1 MGSRYFS
8 SPRKQLPSAVCGA
21 CGEGTPLA
29 MNYCVWCG
37 VHLEEA
43 ESYREHREERSI
55 VSLDAPGKLEWR
67 PVLKRRRIRTP
78 AAAAE
83 ALLAYEGLLGDD
95 QQDVV
100 LGSLADL
107 PFLPLDYQMRA
118 AQTVLGQMHGRAIL
132 ADEVGLGK
140 TIEAG
145 LVVKELLLRKL
156 CENVLILVPSSLVEQ
171 WKRELQE
178 KFDLDCATHE
188 TARFWRRP
196 LLLLSLTRAKQ
207 GDIARRLG
215 RRKFGLVLVDE
226 AHSLKNS
233 RTVAHGFVRGLRTER
248 LLLLTATP
256 IENDLRELF
265 SLLSLVDPAVYPSFR
280 KFAGDFLVSR
290 YRVKDVQKLRHFCA
304 RYMIRNRRK
313 TAFPEMPPRHP
324 RLVRCEASEAE
335 SEFLRRTLALVRSV
349 YSRSLQQSE
358 KGTDR
363 RGATAM
369 LFLTLLLKE
378 SCSSPD
384 AVMATVSNVVLPR
397 LHDDEAHRL
406 EEVIALGRSLP
417 PTGKMEA
424 FVREVEQMQPES
436 AVAYVEFFATHE
448 RLTALCAKRG
458 IPVIGYTG
466 RMSASEKQ
474 EQVERFRQHGGLM
487 LCTEVGGQGLN
498 LQHCRTVINY
508 DVPWNPMRLEQRI
521 GRVHRYGQEQ
531 STNVLHLVT
540 VGTYEEHVLELLT
553 RKLEL
558 FTQAI
563 GELEAILSFVE
574 EEESL
579 QQMVAQAICAAS
591 NEVDLQSN
599 FQTLND
605 HVEQAAQRYRKSR
618 DTTSRMLDGEEA
630 N

>member
-1 MGSRYFS
+1 MS
-8 SPRKQLPSAVCGA
+8 
-21 CGEGTPLA
+21 
-29 MNYCVWCG
+29 YCVWCG

-43 ESYREHREERSI
+43 ESYREHREERSE
-55 VSLDAPGKLEWR
+55 VDVDRPNKLEWR

-78 AAAAE
+78 LAAART
-83 ALLAYEGLLGDD
+83 LLAYEGLMGDD
-95 QQDVV
+95 EQEVV
-100 LGSLADL
+100 LGSLAEL

-145 LVVKELLLRKL
+145 LVIKELLLRKL
-156 CENVLILVPSSLVEQ
+156 CENILVLVPSSLVEQ
-171 WKRELQE
+171 WKRELRE
-178 KFDLDCATHE
+178 KFGLDAATHE
-188 TARFWRRP
+188 TPRFWRRP

-215 RRKFGLVLVDE
+215 RRKFGLVMVDE

-233 RTVAHGFVRGLRTER
+233 RTVAHGFVRGLRSER

-265 SLLSLVDPAVYPSFR
+265 SLLSLVDPAVYPTFR

-290 YRVKDVQKLRHFCA
+290 FRVKDVTKLRHFCS

-313 TAFPEMPPRHP
+313 TAFPQMPPRHP
-324 RLVRCEASEAE
+324 RLVRCAASEEEA
-335 SEFLRRTLALVRSV
+335 EFLRRTLALVRSV
-349 YSRSLQQSE
+349 YSRSSGRGSPGNE
-358 KGTDR
+358 R

-384 AVMATVSNVVLPR
+384 AVISTVSNVVLPR
-397 LHDDEAHRL
+397 LDDDDAARL
-406 EEVIALGRSLP
+406 EEVIELGTGLP

-424 FVREVEQMQPES
+424 FVREVEALQPEA
-436 AVAYVEFFATHE
+436 AVAYVEFFATHV
-448 RLTALCAKRG
+448 RLSALCAERG
-458 IPVIGYTG
+458 IPVIPYTG

-474 EQVERFRQHGGLM
+474 EQVERFREHGGLM

-540 VGTYEEHVLELLT
+540 LGTYEEHVLELLT

-579 QQMVAQAICAAS
+579 QQMVAQAICTAS
-591 NEVDLQSN
+591 NEDTLDGN
-599 FQTLND
+599 FQALND

-618 DTTSRMLDGEEA
+618 DATSRLLDGEEA
-630 N
+630 S

>member
-8 SPRKQLPSAVCGA
+8 TKSERLPSAACGA
-21 CGEGTPLA
+21 CGEGTPVA
-29 MNYCVWCG
+29 MRYCVWCG

-43 ESYREHREERSI
+43 ESYREHHEQRST
-55 VSLDAPGKLEWR
+55 VDVDSPGKLEWR
-67 PVLKRRRIRTP
+67 PVLRRRRIRTTVAAP
-78 AAAAE
+78 A
-83 ALLAYEGLLGDD
+83 ALLAYEGLLGDEHRE
-95 QQDVV
+95 VA
-100 LGSLADL
+100 LRSLADL
-107 PFLPLDYQMRA
+107 PFLPLDYQMLA

-145 LVVKELLLRKL
+145 LVVKELLLRKI
-156 CENVLILVPSSLVEQ
+156 CADILILVPSSLVEQ
-171 WKRELQE
+171 WKSELHE
-178 KFDLDCATHE
+178 KFGLDVATHE
-188 TARFWRRP
+188 TPRFWRRP

-207 GDIARRLG
+207 GDVARRLG
-215 RRKFGLVLVDE
+215 RRRFGLVLVDE
-226 AHSLKNS
+226 AHSLKNA
-233 RTVAHGFVRGLRTER
+233 RTVAHGFVRGLRSER

-265 SLLSLVDPAVYPSFR
+265 SLLSLVDPAVYPTFR

-290 YRVKDVQKLRHFCA
+290 YRVKDVTKLRNFCA
-304 RYMIRNRRK
+304 RYMIRNRRT
-313 TAFPEMPPRHP
+313 TAFPQMPPRHL
-324 RLVRCEASEAE
+324 RLVRCEAHENEA
-335 SEFLRRTLALVRSV
+335 EFLRRTLALVRSV
-349 YSRSLQQSE
+349 YSRTAKE
-358 KGTDR
+358 GREGPDR

-384 AVMATVSNVVLPR
+384 AVISTVSQVVLPR
-397 LHDDEAHRL
+397 LQDEDASRL
-406 EEVIALGRSLP
+406 EEVLALGRGMP
-417 PTGKMEA
+417 PTGKMQA
-424 FVREVEQMQPES
+424 FVREVEALQPES

-448 RLTALCAKRG
+448 RLSALCAERG
-458 IPVIGYTG
+458 LPVVPYTG
-466 RMSASEKQ
+466 RMNASEKQ
-474 EQVERFRQHGGLM
+474 EQVERFRQHGGLL

-531 STNVLHLVT
+531 SINVLHLVT
-540 VGTYEEHVLELLT
+540 LGTYEEHVLELLT

-579 QQMVAQAICAAS
+579 QQMVAQAICNAS
-591 NEVDLQSN
+591 NEATMTSN
-599 FQTLND
+599 FGALND
-605 HVEQAAQRYRKSR
+605 HVAQAAQRYRRSR
-618 DTTSRMLDGEEA
+618 DATSRLLDGEESS
-630 N
+630 

>member
-1 MGSRYFS
+1 MGSSYFS
-8 SPRKQLPSAVCGA
+8 ATTKQLPSAVCGA
-21 CGEGTPLA
+21 CGESTPLA
-29 MNYCVWCG
+29 THYCVWCG

-43 ESYREHREERSI
+43 ESYREHREERSL
-55 VSLDAPGKLEWR
+55 VAVDAPGKLEWR

-78 AAAAE
+78 LAAAE
-83 ALLAYEGLLGDD
+83 ALLAYEALLGDA
-95 QQDVV
+95 QEEVV
-100 LGSLADL
+100 LSSLADL
-107 PFLPLDYQMRA
+107 PFLPLDYQMKA
-118 AQTVLGQMHGRAIL
+118 AQRVLGQMHGRGIL

-145 LVVKELLLRKL
+145 LVVKELIRRKL
-156 CENVLILVPSSLVEQ
+156 CENILILVPSSLVEQ
-171 WKRELQE
+171 WKRELWE
-178 KFDLDCATHE
+178 KFGLACATHE

-207 GDIARRLG
+207 GDVARRLG

-233 RTVAHGFVRGLRTER
+233 RTVAHGFVRGLRAER

-290 YRVKDVQKLRHFCA
+290 YRVKDMQKLRNFCA
-304 RYMIRNRRK
+304 RYMIRNRRN

-324 RLVRCEASEAE
+324 RLVRCVASEEE
-335 SEFLRRTLALVRSV
+335 SEFLRRTLALVRTV
-349 YSRSLQQSE
+349 YGRSSNADG
-358 KGTDR
+358 KGAGR

-384 AVMATVSNVVLPR
+384 AVMATVQNVVMPR
-397 LHDDEAHRL
+397 LNDDDAHRL
-406 EEVIALGRSLP
+406 DEVIALGRSLP

-424 FVREVEQMQPES
+424 FVREVELMQPEA

-448 RLTALCAKRG
+448 RLSALCAERG
-458 IPVIGYTG
+458 IPVIAYTG
-466 RMSASEKQ
+466 RMSAGEKQ
-474 EQVERFRQHGGLM
+474 EQVERFRKNGGLM

-531 STNVLHLVT
+531 STKVLHFVT

-591 NEVDLQSN
+591 SDEDLENN
-599 FQTLND
+599 FQTLSD

-618 DTTSRMLDGEEA
+618 DATSRMLDGEEA
-630 N
+630 Q